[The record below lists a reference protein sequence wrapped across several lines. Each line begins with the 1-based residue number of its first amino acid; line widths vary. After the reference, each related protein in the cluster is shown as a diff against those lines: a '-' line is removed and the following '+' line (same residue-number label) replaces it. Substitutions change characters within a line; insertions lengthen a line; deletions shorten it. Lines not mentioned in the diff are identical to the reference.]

1 MTDIPPPT
9 KPAGMYL
16 PAVAH
21 GGIVFSAGAIPV
33 EDGTL
38 RITGRVGD
46 SVDVDVARRAAAICA
61 RNALGA
67 VATAASGID
76 RIVRLLRV
84 GVFVQ
89 CAPDF
94 KQISHVADAATEA
107 LIDALGDDRARCAR
121 TAVGVYSLPL
131 DAPVEVEIVAAY
143 RAG

>member
-1 MTDIPPPT
+1 MTDLPPPAR
-9 KPAGMYL
+9 PAGMYL

-21 GGIVFSAGAIPV
+21 DGIVFSAVAIPI
-33 EDGTL
+33 EDGAL
-38 RITGRVGD
+38 RITGRVGE
-46 SVDVDVARRAAAICA
+46 SVDIDAARRAAAICA

-67 VATAASGID
+67 VATAAGGID
-76 RIVRLLRV
+76 SIVRLLRV

-94 KQISHVADAATEA
+94 KQISQVADAATQA

-131 DAPVEVEIVAAY
+131 DAPVEVDIVAAY